1 MFNNKFLSSLLLLA
15 TASGC
20 NAQNA
25 TTTAPQAAPKIALQA
40 APQTIAGDRH
50 PAINCVYPPEAFFH
64 NNKGGTVL
72 DITKA
77 PFGAKGDGKT
87 DDTQAFVKAY
97 DFVLREQDKIG
108 YSATAMLNT
117 NPKNFAPNPEGYPSD
132 GPPKSNDASFI
143 IYIPNG
149 TYLVS
154 DTIIYSMPD
163 RTPSKRR
170 DVFLRGSGTPE
181 EKPTGWERVIWIR
194 FVGQERD
201 KTVIRLKDNAP
212 GFGVGQEKAVISYGK
227 SAFNNRKAINALRNL
242 TVDTGR
248 GNAGAVAVDFTGAN
262 AAQISNVT
270 LRSSDGLGS
279 CGLLMKRPPVIGYHS
294 DITIEGF
301 DYGMVSR
308 VGHATAPV
316 FEWVTLR
323 GQNQAGVLLEEQGK
337 DEGGHGQAT
346 LAMRHV
352 RSEGAAPA
360 ARLAVDGGH
369 LVMLDSQ
376 LNTTGNAPA
385 VDLVQGQLFLAGV
398 ETNAK
403 VVVET
408 HDGKALRGRKT
419 ELTDSAQPV
428 TKVDV
433 YVSGQTVAGDTDTAL
448 ARMAV
453 QEAPTDLW
461 PQSPDEW
468 ATPAQFGALADGVS
482 DDTAAIQ
489 AALDAGKPWVFL
501 TQGNYKTSAPLRV
514 PATVRHI
521 NGMFRYNSKLEFTV
535 SENGDAPLIFSDLF
549 FSDISHDAKRPLV
562 MDMALSQYSN
572 TPRAAGSTVWMLN
585 GSYPAARRNP
595 ARVNVFA
602 WSMNNEG
609 KGLPV
614 VFDRTRTWVLGMKT
628 ERGPVLTAKGGSRVE
643 IYGATIGV
651 RPGDPAVRV
660 EDSQL
665 VLVANSSAGDWPSDK
680 IAIAEVRGGKETQV
694 KVSEL
699 PLREKGA
706 ADEKTPLRIIP
717 FYVSGAAGQ

>member
-1 MFNNKFLSSLLLLA
+1 M
-15 TASGC
+15 
-20 NAQNA
+20 
-25 TTTAPQAAPKIALQA
+25 
-40 APQTIAGDRH
+40 
-50 PAINCVYPPEAFFH
+50 FH
-64 NNKGGTVL
+64 NNQGGTVL

-77 PFGAKGDGKT
+77 PFNAVGDGKT

-117 NPKNFAPNPEGYPSD
+117 NPKNFAQNTEGYPSD
-132 GPPKSNDASFI
+132 GPSKSNDASFI

-170 DVFLRGSGTPE
+170 DTFLRGNGTLE

-201 KTVIRLKDNAP
+201 KTVIRLRDNAP
-212 GFGVGQEKAVISYGK
+212 GFGAGTEKAVVAYGK
-227 SAFNNRKAINALRNL
+227 SAFNNRKAVNALRNL
-242 TVDTGR
+242 TIDTGK

-262 AAQISNVT
+262 IAQIRNVT
-270 LRSSDGLGS
+270 LRSGDGNGS

-308 VGHATAPV
+308 VGHATAPI

-323 GQNQAGVLLEEQGK
+323 NQNKAGVLLEEKEK

-346 LAMRHV
+346 LSMRHV

-360 ARLAVDGGH
+360 AQLKVDGGH
-369 LVMLDSQ
+369 LVLLDSQ

-385 VDLVQGQLFLAGV
+385 VDLVQGQLFLANV

-403 VVVET
+403 VAVET
-408 HDGKALRGRKT
+408 HDENALKSNGQVK
-419 ELTDSAQPV
+419 L
-428 TKVDV
+428 
-433 YVSGQTVAGDTDTAL
+433 YVSGQTVASAQGAGDFDTKL
-448 ARMAV
+448 ARMTV
-453 QEAPTDLW
+453 QEAPTDSW
-461 PQSPDEW
+461 PSGPDEW
-468 ATPAQFGALADGVS
+468 ATPAQFGAKADGVN

-489 AALDAGKPWVFL
+489 AALDAGKPYVFL
-501 TQGNYKTSAPLRV
+501 TQGNYKTSAPIKI
-514 PATVRHI
+514 PAGVRHI
-521 NGMFRYNSKLEFTV
+521 NGMFRYNSKLEFEV
-535 SENGDAPLIFSDLF
+535 SENSDAPLIFSDTF
-549 FSDISHDAKRPLV
+549 GSDVRHDAKRPLLL
-562 MDMALSQYSN
+562 DMAMAQYSN
-572 TPRAAGSTVWMLN
+572 TRRAAGSTLYLLN
-585 GSYPAARRNP
+585 GSYPSVKRNP
-595 ARVNVFA
+595 AKVNVFA
-602 WSMNNEG
+602 WSLNNEG

-614 VFDRTRTWVLGMKT
+614 VFDKTRTWVLGMKT
-628 ERGPVLTAKGGSRVE
+628 ERGPVLNAKGGSRVE

-651 RPGDPAVRV
+651 RPGDPAIRV
-660 EDSQL
+660 ENSQL

-680 IAIAEVRGGKETQV
+680 IAIAEVQGGEETQV

-706 ADEKTPLRIIP
+706 VKEETPLRIIP
-717 FYVSGAAGQ
+717 FYVSGAK